1 MHDQEVIA
9 DQKKKIRTLQEEY
22 DKSLHQFVDGSIKFS
37 DVHLNA
43 VRFFGFIEEC
53 CASNNSST
61 SLKDSGWNQWLAE
74 TCLDLLPLILS
85 HFLLYRDAMNS
96 PDFKPSG
103 RAYAGMQRLAK
114 RIDEKAAQEIRS
126 QFADAGF
133 STYGFDTGAKIK
145 MSSVERDKYLGYIF
159 AVVAIVVI
167 LITTFT
173 TPNPTS
179 YQYTVYRIVLA
190 LAAGGIGA
198 VLPGL
203 LEVKFKGWL
212 RASGAAAFF
221 AIVYFKSPA
230 LLQQNPESASQ
241 PVASQSIAEQ

>member
-1 MHDQEVIA
+1 MPDQAVIA
-9 DQKKKIRTLQEEY
+9 DQKVKIRSLQEEY
-22 DKSLHQFVDGSIKFS
+22 DKSLEHFADGIIKFS

-53 CASNNSST
+53 CASNNSSK
-61 SLKDSGWNQWLAE
+61 SLNDSGWNQWLAE
-74 TCLDLLPLILS
+74 TCLDLLPLILE
-85 HFLLYRDAMNS
+85 HFLLYREAMNS
-96 PDFKPSG
+96 PGFKPSG

-114 RIDEKAAQEIRS
+114 RIDEKTAQEIRS
-126 QFADAGF
+126 QFSDAGF

-145 MSSVERDKYLGYIF
+145 MSSGERDKYLGYIF

-167 LITTFT
+167 LITTVT

-198 VLPGL
+198 VLPGF
-203 LEVKFKGWL
+203 LEVKFTGWL

-221 AIVYFKSPA
+221 VIVYFSSPA
-230 LLQQNPESASQ
+230 LLQQNPESASH
-241 PVASQSIAEQ
+241 PVASQTIAEQ